1 MVWFEKKNRVCKEC
15 ESGEVEDIDHF
26 VMRCAYVAEEKERI
40 EMWMSERVERWH
52 EMEDNKKVV
61 IMMDSACRDEVVAM
75 KGDEK
80 TLEEA
85 IYNM

>member
-1 MVWFEKKNRVCKEC
+1 
-15 ESGEVEDIDHF
+15 
-26 VMRCAYVAEEKERI
+26 
-40 EMWMSERVERWH
+40 MSERVKGWH

-61 IMMDSACRDEVVAM
+61 IMMDSACRDEVVVI